1 MTEDERLVRFLKEGK
16 DWERKTTNIPGL
28 FLLKIPPSRSNSSSV
43 YIEINPVDSFGAPTK
58 KRGIIIRS
66 ASELQQISEILTN
79 PKLTQLATVIDE
91 INPKSKSSSS
101 KTDTDIFEI

>member
-16 DWERKTTNIPGL
+16 DWERKATNIPGI
-28 FLLKIPPSRSNSSSV
+28 FLLKIPPSRSNSSSI
-43 YIEINPVDSFGAPTK
+43 YIEINPVDSFGSPTK

-66 ASELQQISEILTN
+66 VSELQQISEILTN
-79 PKLTQLATVIDE
+79 PKIAQIATVIDE
-91 INPKSKSSSS
+91 INPKSKGSFT